1 MLFQKQ
7 GVKMGLLFPND
18 MKDILMFNQL
28 PT

>member
-7 GVKMGLLFPND
+7 EVKMGLLFPND